1 FIAAPEARS
10 TIALTSRSPSRL
22 NAIRYR
28 SSPPSIWAGR
38 RCRVT
43 SRISLRRST
52 TSGRSRREKARNQ
65 RSRSVPNRI
74 RPCCQLALPTSPRRR
89 TVHSKAPRLLETS
102 TWRVTSRS
110 TTTRATKSI
119 PIPPRRIGMLRSL
132 IPCAVS
138 SEAGGGGLGDHG
150 VVDTDGHDV
159 RVDGDETAL
168 DVQRL
173 DVAVLVDDPHRTG
186 AEDRQGG
193 LHLRQDAH
201 RAVDRRHDDLRGLPG
216 PDGAVR
222 GDEGDLE
229 RTHAPSSWSMRCWF
243 SSTMSMPP
251 TLKNACSVMWSNS
264 PSQMP
269 LKPSMVSFSGT
280 SEPSTP
286 VNCFARWVFC
296 ERNCWI
302 RRARETVTLS
312 SSESSSTPSIA
323 MMSCSSLLRWRIC
336 FTRTAVS

>member
-1 FIAAPEARS
+1 PLTAPRRDGRGTAQSASPRTEPVGAASSQEFIAAPEARS

-119 PIPPRRIGMLRSL
+119 PLPRTRIAMLRSL

-201 RAVDRRHDDLRGLPG
+201 RAVDRGHDDLCGLPG
-216 PDGAVR
+216 PDGAIR
-222 GDEGDLE
+222 GDESDLE
-229 RTHAPSSWSMRCWF
+229 STHALIS
-243 SSTMSMPP
+243 
-251 TLKNACSVMWSNS
+251 
-264 PSQMP
+264 
-269 LKPSMVSFSGT
+269 
-280 SEPSTP
+280 
-286 VNCFARWVFC
+286 
-296 ERNCWI
+296 
-302 RRARETVTLS
+302 
-312 SSESSSTPSIA
+312 
-323 MMSCSSLLRWRIC
+323 
-336 FTRTAVS
+336 